1 MSSINKAQAGQLIPT
16 AETRS
21 LRDIENKTGNLYLS
35 LNLIARR
42 ANQIGQELKEELH
55 SKLEEFAP
63 NSDNLEEVLENR
75 EQIEIS
81 RYYEKLPNPCILA
94 THEFFADEIYY
105 RDTAEDEVEEA
116 DEPIA

>member
-1 MSSINKAQAGQLIPT
+1 MNSLKKAQVGAINPS

-35 LNLIARR
+35 LNIVSKRAR
-42 ANQIGQELKEELH
+42 QIGLDLKEELH

-81 RYYEKLPNPCILA
+81 RYYEKLPNPAVLA
-94 THEFFADEIYY
+94 LHEFMNDEVYH
-105 RDTAEDEVEEA
+105 RDTAEDLAAEEGE
-116 DEPIA
+116 DQD